1 MPYSHFSQFFFWNKL
16 RKSTFSVC
24 YVLNVQSTIWC
35 ATVCGCHHFGL
46 TFIKRLENMFWVV
59 GKRPGEECIV
69 PRKWDQNSEKS
80 HIVGGKFSL
89 QFFFVLYTP
98 QPLFSFLYWYM
109 KKIMMGIHIPHGVEF
124 STHVVS
130 RFWIFPT

>member
-24 YVLNVQSTIWC
+24 YVLNVQSTMMYYYVWLSSFWSHFYKKVRKYVLGSWQKAWQRVHCPEKMRPKLWKI
-35 ATVCGCHHFGL
+35 THCGW
-46 TFIKRLENMFWVV
+46 KV
-59 GKRPGEECIV
+59 
-69 PRKWDQNSEKS
+69 
-80 HIVGGKFSL
+80 FST
-89 QFFFVLYTP
+89 FFFVLYTP

>member
-1 MPYSHFSQFFFWNKL
+1 MAKNCFFTKTLPPPLFYNPG
-16 RKSTFSVC
+16 KSTFSVC

-59 GKRPGEECIV
+59 GTRPGKECIV

-89 QFFFVLYTP
+89 QFF
-98 QPLFSFLYWYM
+98 LFFTHHSFFFLFFTDIW
-109 KKIMMGIHIPHGVEF
+109 KKLWWAYIYPMGLNFLHM
-124 STHVVS
+124 
-130 RFWIFPT
+130 